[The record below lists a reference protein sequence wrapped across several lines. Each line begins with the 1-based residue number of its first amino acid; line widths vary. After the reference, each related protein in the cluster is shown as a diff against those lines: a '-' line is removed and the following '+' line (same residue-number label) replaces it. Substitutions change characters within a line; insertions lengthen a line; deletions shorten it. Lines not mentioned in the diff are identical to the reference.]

1 MTPEQPQPSAGA
13 AARAGLCQVRALEL
27 QQGKQAV
34 AQGPECPQMGPALTL
49 WQSLTPLMVLAG
61 KADVEL
67 NESGFAHQINS
78 EQRRLGRSRLC
89 VSCRAVPRTPGDSG
103 GQFKAG
109 SCMENFKSLQ

>member
-13 AARAGLCQVRALEL
+13 AARAGLCQMRALE
-27 QQGKQAV
+27 QGKQAV

-49 WQSLTPLMVLAG
+49 WQSLTPLVVLAG

-78 EQRRLGRSRLC
+78 GQRRLGRS
-89 VSCRAVPRTPGDSG
+89 
-103 GQFKAG
+103 
-109 SCMENFKSLQ
+109 